1 MISECGFR
9 LPSSR
14 KAGLRAGRECGIKKR
29 IFAGMNSAKE

>member
-14 KAGLRAGRECGIKKR
+14 KAGLRAQGMRNKEENI
-29 IFAGMNSAKE
+29 AGMNSAKE